1 VPHCIP
7 PDPQFTNA
15 GERAVWAA
23 LERTLGPDDV
33 LMANVRFTDQ
43 AGDREGDLIVGLA
56 GGGIVVVE
64 VKGGSLAHNGQN
76 WIQHGATS
84 KRVDP
89 VGQATRVKYLLRD
102 YLDADPR
109 WQRRRIRFG
118 HAVAFPFTNVAPDF
132 ALPDCPRWM
141 VLDRADVAAD
151 PAELL
156 GLLLEQQENENPPA
170 LAHDLLDVVDILTGR
185 MRPQRDV
192 LALMEHREAEANL
205 LTERQAII
213 LPALRL
219 LNRVEI
225 RGGAGSG
232 KTWLAVE
239 QARRLAADG
248 RRVAL
253 MCYSRGL
260 AEFLTRWVA
269 TLKPRERPAYVGTF
283 HQLGVEWGAPPGSDD
298 DSEYWE
304 VTLPNAMVQ
313 LAERRELNE
322 RFDAVIIDEAQDF
335 AEAWW
340 PAVLSALAD
349 DEEGSLYA
357 FVDEGQRVFARGG
370 RPPIPLV
377 PIVLDENVRNT
388 KPIAQTFGSL
398 AITQM
403 RYRGGD
409 GDPVLFI
416 PCSEADAISR
426 ADDAVDEL
434 LAEGWL
440 PEHVALLTTG
450 SRHPEQ
456 RERQARGQR
465 DYWST
470 FWDADQVFYG
480 HVLGFKGLERPAVVL
495 AVNGFGAD
503 GRGRE
508 KLYVGLSRARDRL
521 VVCGDPERLREV
533 GGEAVYQRLTRGD
546 LT

>member
-1 VPHCIP
+1 
-7 PDPQFTNA
+7 
-15 GERAVWAA
+15 
-23 LERTLGPDDV
+23 
-33 LMANVRFTDQ
+33 MANVRFTDP

-64 VKGGSLAHNGQN
+64 VKGGSLSHNGQH
-76 WIQHGATS
+76 WIQHGSAS

-89 VGQATRVKYLLRD
+89 VGQAHRVKYLLRD
-102 YLDADPR
+102 YLDADAR

-118 HAVAFPFTNVAPDF
+118 HAVAFPFTNVSADF

-151 PAELL
+151 PAALL
-156 GLLLEQQENENPPA
+156 AVLLEQQESENPPA
-170 LAHDLLDVVDILTGR
+170 LAHDLLDVVEILTGR

-283 HQLGVEWGAPPGSDD
+283 HQLGVEWGAPPGTDD

-313 LAERRELNE
+313 LADRRELRE

-349 DEEGSLYA
+349 DDEGSLYA

-398 AITQM
+398 AVTQM

-416 PCSEADAISR
+416 PCSEADAISC
-426 ADDAVDEL
+426 ADDAVEAL
-434 LAEGWL
+434 LEEGWL
-440 PEHVALLTTG
+440 PEHLALLTTG

-456 RERQARGQR
+456 RERQSRGQD

-495 AVNGFGAD
+495 AVNGFGVD

-521 VVCGDPERLREV
+521 VVCGDPELLREV
-533 GGEAVYQRLTRGD
+533 GGDAVYQRLTRGD

>member
-1 VPHCIP
+1 MPHCIP

-43 AGDREGDLIVGLA
+43 SGDREGDLIVGLA

-64 VKGGSLAHNGQN
+64 VKGGSLAHNGQH
-76 WIQHGATS
+76 WIQHGSTS

-89 VGQATRVKYLLRD
+89 VGQAHRVKYLLRD

-118 HAVAFPFTNVAPDF
+118 HAVAFPFTNVSPDF

-151 PAELL
+151 PAALL
-156 GLLLEQQENENPPA
+156 ALLLEQQESENPPA
-170 LAHDLLDVVDILTGR
+170 LAHDLLDAIEILTGR

-313 LAERRELNE
+313 LAERRDVRE

-416 PCSEADAISR
+416 PCSEAEAISR

-434 LAEGWL
+434 LEEGWL
-440 PEHVALLTTG
+440 PEHLALLTTG

-470 FWDADQVFYG
+470 FWDAEQVFYG

-533 GGEAVYQRLTRGD
+533 GGDAVYQRLTRGD